1 MTSTATAKGPGLRV
15 ATIGGVPVHIGW
27 SWFLLAAV
35 IIVLTGARLVDRTP
49 HAYLIGAGY
58 ALSLLLAVLVHE
70 GAHALAA
77 RSLGIPVHRVVAD
90 FLGGH
95 TAFASTGLTAGRSAV
110 IAAAG
115 PLANALL
122 GGAAWVGMH
131 VVESPVAG
139 LVFLGVTWV
148 NLLLAA
154 FNLLPGLPLDG
165 GQLVEAAVWGAS
177 GRRSKGMIA
186 AGWGGRLVA
195 ALIVFWALGRPLL
208 AGVTPDTFTL
218 VWAVLLIS
226 VIWRGASQAI
236 AVGRSRGLLEGVT
249 VRAAAQRVHLIS
261 VGTLV
266 GDLRG
271 IPASVVTLIGDHPD
285 GLLWVP
291 AGSVSDAVPD
301 SAPVSSVASPV
312 PAAAICVAAPD
323 DELWGVL
330 TSMFEGRIGLAVL
343 THADQIW
350 GAITAQHLD
359 AVLPSIA
366 H

>member
-1 MTSTATAKGPGLRV
+1 MTSHATTKGPGLKV
-15 ATIGGVPVHIGW
+15 ATIGGVPVHISW

-35 IIVLTGARLVDRTP
+35 IIVLTGARLDDRTP

-58 ALSLLLAVLVHE
+58 ALSLLIAVLVHE

-95 TAFASTGLTAGRSAV
+95 TAFASTGLTALRSAI
-110 IAAAG
+110 IAASG

-122 GGAAWVGMH
+122 GGAAWVGIEI
-131 VVESPVAG
+131 VESPVAG
-139 LVFLGVTWV
+139 LVLLGVAWV

-165 GQLVEAAVWGAS
+165 GQLVEAAVWGVT

-195 ALIVFWALGRPLL
+195 AVIVFWLVVRPLL
-208 AGVTPDTFTL
+208 SGVTPDTFTL

-249 VRAAAQRVHLIS
+249 VRAAAQRVHLVS
-261 VGTLV
+261 VGTQV
-266 GDLRG
+266 GELRG
-271 IPASVVTLIGDHPD
+271 TPASVVTLIGDHPD
-285 GLLWVP
+285 GWLWVP
-291 AGSVSDAVPD
+291 PGAVSDVVPD
-301 SAPVSSVASPV
+301 TAPLSSVASPV
-312 PAAAICVAAPD
+312 PARAICAAAPD
-323 DELWGVL
+323 GELWGVL
-330 TSMFEGRIGLAVL
+330 TSMYEGRIGLAVL
-343 THADQIW
+343 SHEGNVW